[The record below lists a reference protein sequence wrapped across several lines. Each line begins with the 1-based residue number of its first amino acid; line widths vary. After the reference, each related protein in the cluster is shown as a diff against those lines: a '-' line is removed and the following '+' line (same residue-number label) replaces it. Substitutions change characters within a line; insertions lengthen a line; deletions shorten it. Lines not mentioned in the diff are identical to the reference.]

1 MCKLLAVSRLEIGN
15 SKQCAAFVKRTA
27 ELLGAS
33 QKDGFGF
40 SLKHQ
45 SGLYSERYLDYK
57 DCEGLGIT
65 KSSRDALPVTLKTK
79 IVEGIDFDTNGVQ
92 PAKGVI
98 KGCYISHGRTATCGK
113 VIGNTHPFV
122 GANKDGI
129 WSIAHNGV
137 VEYQGDKLPLTT
149 TCDSEHLLNCYLYLN
164 GEQSFE
170 KHISGYAAI
179 TGINPQGEL
188 FVLRDSKAPLYV
200 QYIKE
205 LDNYIVA
212 TDSSHCGEISSML
225 CKFAGIKEPT
235 ITTPLLLAEYVKHT
249 FHSNGEITSVPFEK
263 FDSRMIFASTSSI
276 YRSLGSAGATG
287 YGDDDWSYYGYRR
300 SVPSVTAPSTPS
312 IPATPSLA
320 PTLSSEEL
328 DVVEKH
334 RKEMLDKQK
343 RNSRKSHKP
352 WKENI

>member
-1 MCKLLAVSRLEIGN
+1 
-15 SKQCAAFVKRTA
+15 
-27 ELLGAS
+27 
-33 QKDGFGF
+33 
-40 SLKHQ
+40 
-45 SGLYSERYLDYK
+45 
-57 DCEGLGIT
+57 
-65 KSSRDALPVTLKTK
+65 
-79 IVEGIDFDTNGVQ
+79 
-92 PAKGVI
+92 
-98 KGCYISHGRTATCGK
+98 

-122 GANKDGI
+122 GTNKDGT
-129 WSIAHNGV
+129 WSLAHNGV
-137 VEYQGDKLPLTT
+137 VEFVGDKLPLKT

-205 LDNYIVA
+205 MDNYIVA
-212 TDSSHCGEISSML
+212 TDASHCNEISSML

-249 FHSNGEITSVPFEK
+249 FHSNGEITSVQFEK

-287 YGDDDWSYYGYRR
+287 YGSYDADDWSYYGSRQRYN
-300 SVPSVTAPSTPS
+300 SQASPATAPSFPTPPPVS
-312 IPATPSLA
+312 SPS
-320 PTLSSEEL
+320 PITSEEL

-334 RKEMLDKQK
+334 REAMLQKQK

-352 WKENI
+352 WKENL